1 MKEENEHL
9 EFLWGCIP
17 RGKDKAVS
25 YDWLST
31 IWSCS
36 ARRVREILHELS
48 NYDNGDDYVLI
59 RSSSGVGFYR
69 TNDPEEIE
77 AYRLEVRNRG
87 RRVFQ
92 ALKKADRVLGTNSVQ
107 MSVENNIRQYREEA
121 KMKQSD
127 LCRELKRA
135 GLRIA
140 PPELSKIE
148 NGVFLPTPR
157 LVDEIARILGCKS
170 REIVLMS
177 EVS

>member
-1 MKEENEHL
+1 MILNYDDL
-9 EFLWGCIP
+9 AFYWGCLPI
-17 RGKDKAVS
+17 GKENAVG
-25 YDWLST
+25 YDWLCS
-31 IWSCS
+31 IWN
-36 ARRVREILHELS
+36 ADKRTVRAILHDLS
-48 NYDNGDDYVLI
+48 VFDNGDDYVLI

-69 TNDPEEIE
+69 TSDPEEIE
-77 AYRLEVRNRG
+77 AYRREVKNRG

-127 LCRELKRA
+127 LCRELKMA

-170 REIVLMS
+170 RELVLMS